1 MTSESAREQ
10 FTADLR
16 HIDQATS
23 RLLTS
28 IATVNDEQITAPSR
42 LPGWTVGHCLTHIA
56 RNADG
61 IAKLVIWAVTD
72 VRTPMYPSMESRDA
86 EIDQGAGRSATAL
99 REDVAASASRLSTA
113 MTELAQAD
121 SAALERLVIFGAP
134 PPSTPPNT
142 PASQLGFA
150 RWREVT
156 IHHADLG
163 LPDFGYADFDD
174 EFVARTLAFIEDR
187 SGPVNVSGPAVDL
200 LTWRLGRGTPT
211 SLRDEN
217 GNPPGAA
224 PAW

>member
-1 MTSESAREQ
+1 MTSESVREQ

>member
-1 MTSESAREQ
+1 MTSESVREQ

-86 EIDQGAGRSATAL
+86 EIDQGAGRSAAAL